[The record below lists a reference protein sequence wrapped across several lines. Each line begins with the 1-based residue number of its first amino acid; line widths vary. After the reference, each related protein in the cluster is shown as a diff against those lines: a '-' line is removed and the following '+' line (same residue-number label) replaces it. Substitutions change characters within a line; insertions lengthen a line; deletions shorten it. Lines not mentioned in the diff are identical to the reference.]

1 MSPYVEHWHTMSA
14 KKIGKTFGFLQPKE
28 IELLDR
34 LVKML
39 PTDPLVINLGAGV
52 GTSAMVILEA
62 RDDAYIVTVDK
73 ECGENPFGGLLN
85 EEHILRA
92 ADWLHRRSAICSE
105 STAAGKNWYHF
116 KEEPWWRRKVDMVV
130 HDAAHDYEL
139 VTTEM
144 EAWLPRVKAKGIIA
158 VHDYNSPNWGDVV
171 RAVDETLRAKF
182 KYIDQQEMMI
192 AFRKEKL

>member
-1 MSPYVEHWHTMSA
+1 MTPYVKSWHTMSA
-14 KKIGKTFGFLQPKE
+14 KKIGKAFGFLQPKE

-39 PTDPLVINLGAGV
+39 PKDPLVINIGAGV
-52 GTSAMVILEA
+52 GTSAMAILEA
-62 RDDAYIVTVDK
+62 RDDAYVVTVDK
-73 ECGENPFGGLLN
+73 ECGEAPLGGLLN
-85 EEHILRA
+85 EEHMIRG

-105 STAAGKNWYHF
+105 STAAGKNWYRF

-139 VTTEM
+139 VLTEI
-144 EAWLPRVKAKGIIA
+144 EAWLPRVRAKGIIA
-158 VHDYNSPNWGDVV
+158 VHDYDSPNWGGVV
-171 RAVDETLRAKF
+171 NAVDETLRAKF

>member
-1 MSPYVEHWHTMSA
+1 
-14 KKIGKTFGFLQPKE
+14 
-28 IELLDR
+28 
-34 LVKML
+34 
-39 PTDPLVINLGAGV
+39 
-52 GTSAMVILEA
+52 
-62 RDDAYIVTVDK
+62 
-73 ECGENPFGGLLN
+73 
-85 EEHILRA
+85 
-92 ADWLHRRSAICSE
+92 
-105 STAAGKNWYHF
+105 
-116 KEEPWWRRKVDMVV
+116 MVV